1 MSRAKWERLVG
12 RWRRSGLTS
21 REFAARAGV
30 NRGTLTYWAW
40 RLKRESVGQ
49 ADSGAGEA
57 AGPLPVIELAAE
69 IGESRF
75 ELELP
80 DCRVLVPRDFDDGEL
95 RRLLAVVETRR

>member
-1 MSRAKWERLVG
+1 MSRAKWERLVE

-40 RLKRESVGQ
+40 RLKRESGG
-49 ADSGAGEA
+49 DLDAGEA
-57 AGPLPVIELAAE
+57 ARPLPVIELTAE

-75 ELELP
+75 ELEVA
-80 DCRVLVPRDFDDGEL
+80 DCRVLVPRGFDDGEL
-95 RRLLAVVETRR
+95 RRLLAIVETRR

>member
-1 MSRAKWERLVG
+1 MVDGIHEGGL
-12 RWRRSGLTS
+12 GLTA

-30 NRGTLTYWAW
+30 NRGTLRYWAW

-49 ADSGAGEA
+49 AESGAGEEA
-57 AGPLPVIELAAE
+57 RPLPVIELAAE

-75 ELELP
+75 EVELAH
-80 DCRVLVPRDFDDGEL
+80 CRVLVPRGFDDGEL